1 MYVRNDIINAF
12 DKKNFSHKEEKS
24 GEKSEKKSEKKS
36 EAEFKKVL

>member
-12 DKKNFSHKEEKS
+12 DKKIFPHKEEKS
-24 GEKSEKKSEKKS
+24 EEKSEKKSEKKS

>member
-12 DKKNFSHKEEKS
+12 DKEIFSHKEEKS
-24 GEKSEKKSEKKS
+24 EEKSEKKS